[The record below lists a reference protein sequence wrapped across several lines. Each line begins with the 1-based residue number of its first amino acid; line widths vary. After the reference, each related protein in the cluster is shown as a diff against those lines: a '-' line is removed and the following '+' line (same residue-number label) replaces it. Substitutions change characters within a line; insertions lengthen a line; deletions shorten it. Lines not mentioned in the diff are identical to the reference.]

1 MNACGQHN
9 MANIGFQGMTVRT
22 PDKLVAPALQVLLGG
37 GNYGNGNGVFADK
50 VVKVPSR
57 RGPEALR
64 RILNDYEANANG
76 KLFVKYYREQG
87 DRYFYD
93 LLQDLQDVT
102 NLTQEDFIDW
112 GSEEKYIKAIGIG
125 ECAGVVID
133 LIATLFLESEE
144 KIELAKESYVSEVY
158 SGAIYYAYQ
167 SMVNTAKALLL
178 AEDKKTNT
186 HAGIIQQ
193 FDELF
198 IETGK
203 IELNTTFSE
212 LIYQINK
219 NAPNREFCLK
229 YINDSE
235 LLLNKVKRFRGL
247 SNAFA
252 ENVI

>member
-9 MANIGFQGMTVRT
+9 MANIGFQGMSVRT

-37 GNYGNGNGVFADK
+37 GNLGDGNGLFADK

-64 RILNDYEANANG
+64 RILNDFEANANG
-76 KLFVKYYREQG
+76 KSFVDYYKVTG

-93 LLQDLQDVT
+93 LLNDLQDVS

-112 GSEEKYIKAIGIG
+112 GSEAKYEKEIGIG

-133 LIATLFLESEE
+133 LIATLFFESEE
-144 KIELAKESYVSEVY
+144 KIENAKESFDNKVFS
-158 SGAIYYAYQ
+158 SAIYHAYT
-167 SMVNTAKALLL
+167 SMVNSAKAMLL
-178 AEDKKTNT
+178 AENKSTNT
-186 HAGIIQQ
+186 HAGIVSQ

-198 IETGK
+198 VTSGK
-203 IELNTTFSE
+203 LNLEISFSE

-219 NAPNREFCLK
+219 FAPTEEFAAK
-229 YINDSE
+229 YIGNANQFLE
-235 LLLNKVKRFRGL
+235 KVRAFR
-247 SNAFA
+247 
-252 ENVI
+252 ENETKLKKKAV